1 MLVIM
6 QLNELRQAFLD
17 HLAGERGLAEHTL
30 SSYGRILAEDI
41 LELQQYRVEQPQQ
54 LKLAVLERLFVSWR
68 RRGLGD
74 ASLALRL
81 AAWRTFCNYLVREA
95 LLADNPAEQIKAP
108 RKAKRLPKN
117 LDVDSISQLLQ
128 LPTDEP
134 LAIRDAAMME
144 LLYGS
149 GLRLAELVA
158 LDVDAIQPRH
168 RELRVLGKGNKT
180 RIVPYGRCAAEALER
195 WLPIRAQWLAANLDE
210 LALFISQRQQR
221 INPRTVQQRLNYWG
235 QQQGLHGNLHPHK
248 LRHSFATHMLESSG
262 DLRAVQELL
271 GHANLSTTQVYTHL
285 DFQHLAKVY
294 DGAHPRARKKK

>member
-1 MLVIM
+1 MTLS
-6 QLNELRQAFLD
+6 ELRQRFLN

-30 SSYGRILAEDI
+30 ASYGRILADDI
-41 LELQQYRVEQPQQ
+41 IELSSHRVDTPQQ
-54 LKLAVLERLFVSWR
+54 FNLPVFERLFVGWR

-81 AAWRTFCNYLVREA
+81 AAWRTFCHYLIREGW
-95 LLADNPAEQIKAP
+95 LIDNPAAQLKAP

-128 LPTDEP
+128 LPQDDP
-134 LAIRDAAMME
+134 LAIRDAAIME

-195 WLPIRAQWLAANLDE
+195 WLPIRAQWLGGNLTE

-235 QQQGLHGNLHPHK
+235 QQQGLKGRLHPHK
-248 LRHSFATHMLESSG
+248 LRHSFASHMLESSG

>member
-1 MLVIM
+1 MTLA
-6 QLNELRQAFLD
+6 ELRQPFLD
-17 HLAGERGLAEHTL
+17 HLAGERGLAELTL
-30 SSYGRILAEDI
+30 TSYGRILADDI
-41 LELQQYRVEQPQQ
+41 NALAGLRVEQPEQ
-54 LKLAVLERLFVSWR
+54 LTLAVLERLLVSWR
-68 RRGLGD
+68 SRGLGD

-81 AAWRTFCNYLVREA
+81 AAWRTFCQYLIRENW
-95 LLADNPAEQIKAP
+95 LDDNPASQLKAP

-117 LDVDSISQLLQ
+117 LDVDSITQLLR
-128 LPTDEP
+128 LPVDDP
-134 LAIRDAAMME
+134 LAIRDSAMME

-158 LDVDAIQPRH
+158 LDVDAIHTRH

-180 RIVPYGRCAAEALER
+180 RIVPYGRFAAEALER
-195 WLPIRAQWLAANLDE
+195 WLPIRAQWLGGRLDE

-221 INPRTVQQRLNYWG
+221 IHPRTVQQRLNYWG
-235 QQQGLHGNLHPHK
+235 QQQGLKGTLHPHK
-248 LRHSFATHMLESSG
+248 LRHSFASHMLESSG

-294 DGAHPRARKKK
+294 DGAHPRARKKKT

>member
-1 MLVIM
+1 MTLS
-6 QLNELRQAFLD
+6 ELRQRFLD

-30 SSYGRILAEDI
+30 TSYGRILADDI
-41 LELQQYRVEQPQQ
+41 VELSSQRVDTPKQFNLP
-54 LKLAVLERLFVSWR
+54 VFERLFVSWR

-81 AAWRTFCNYLVREA
+81 AAWRTFCQYLIRESW
-95 LLADNPAEQIKAP
+95 LTDNPAAQLKAP

-128 LPTDEP
+128 LPQDDP

-158 LDVDAIQPRH
+158 LDVDAIQSRH

-195 WLPIRAQWLAANLDE
+195 WLPIRAQWLGGNITE

-235 QQQGLHGNLHPHK
+235 QQQGLKGKLHPHK
-248 LRHSFATHMLESSG
+248 LRHSFASHMLESSG

>member
-1 MLVIM
+1 MTLA
-6 QLNELRQAFLD
+6 ELLPRFTN
-17 HLAGERGLAEHTL
+17 HLTGERGLSIHTVE
-30 SSYGRILAEDI
+30 SYSRILQED
-41 LELQQYRVEQPQQ
+41 LVTLTGTRVEKPEQ
-54 LKLAVLERLFVSWR
+54 LVLSVFERLFIGWR
-68 RRGLGD
+68 HKGLSD

-81 AAWRTFCNYLVREA
+81 AAWRTFCSYLVRENH
-95 LLADNPAEQIKAP
+95 LSDNPAQQLKAP
-108 RKAKRLPKN
+108 RQAKRLPKN
-117 LDVDSISQLLQ
+117 IDVDSITHLLQ
-128 LPTDEP
+128 LPQDDP

-144 LLYGS
+144 LLYSS

-158 LDVDAIQPRH
+158 LDIDAINPRH

-195 WLPIRAQWLAANLDE
+195 WLPVRQQWLAGRLTE

-221 INPRTVQQRLNYWG
+221 ISPRTVQQRLNYWG
-235 QQQGLHGNLHPHK
+235 ERQGLKGNLHPHK
-248 LRHSFATHMLESSG
+248 LRHSFASHMLESSG

-294 DGAHPRARKKK
+294 DGAHPRARKKKS

>member
-1 MLVIM
+1 MTLS
-6 QLNELRQAFLD
+6 ELRQRFLD

-30 SSYGRILAEDI
+30 TSYGRILADDI
-41 LELQQYRVEQPQQ
+41 VELSSQRVDTPKQFNLP
-54 LKLAVLERLFVSWR
+54 VIERLFVSWR

-81 AAWRTFCNYLVREA
+81 AAWRTFCQYLIRESW
-95 LLADNPAEQIKAP
+95 LTDNPAAQLKAP

-128 LPTDEP
+128 LPQDDP

-158 LDVDAIQPRH
+158 LDVDAIQSRH

-195 WLPIRAQWLAANLDE
+195 WLPIRAQWLGGNITE

-235 QQQGLHGNLHPHK
+235 QQQGLKGKLHPHK
-248 LRHSFATHMLESSG
+248 LRHSFASHMLESSG